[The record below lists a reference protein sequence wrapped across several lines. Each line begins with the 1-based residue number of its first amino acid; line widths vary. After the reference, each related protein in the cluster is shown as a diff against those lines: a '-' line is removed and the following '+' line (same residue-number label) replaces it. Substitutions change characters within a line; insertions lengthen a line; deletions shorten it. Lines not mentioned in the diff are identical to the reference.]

1 MHFRAARGASTT
13 VTHPALP
20 FFPTDGNLSV
30 SLLGKMQPQV
40 VGESGPALEAQ
51 AAPAIGVETTR
62 PKKSWEIF
70 LFPSVDLI
78 FQRLLNG

>member
-1 MHFRAARGASTT
+1 MHFQAARGASAT

-30 SLLGKMQPQV
+30 SLSGLWQPQV
-40 VGESGPALEAQ
+40 AGESGPARDAQ
-51 AAPAIGVETTR
+51 AAPAIGVETAR

-70 LFPSVDLI
+70 LFPSADHI
-78 FQRLLNG
+78 FQRLPNG